1 VDQRRNS
8 KQMDLIIDKTVEG
21 DEERVSS
28 LTTLPSM
35 QLND

>member
-8 KQMDLIIDKTVEG
+8 NEMDLIIDKTVEG
-21 DEERVSS
+21 DGETVNS
-28 LTTLPSM
+28 LATLPSM